1 MFSPLNT
8 RERHTADVRWMM
20 AAHASGV
27 PPKLMQA
34 ENISKVNLA
43 TVSWRSAKV
52 SRTRCDSTMILFF
65 FSDPSK
71 QETHNGCVP
80 ATNDGMEGKG
90 WCATTTTSD
99 GIFDQWGYCEDPKC
113 SDGPAAAPASNATLG
128 SNPLV
133 ICGSC
138 IAFGIVPSA
147 VKCATNGTDVGET
160 FLKAFDVSCIF
171 KKCICNLLIST
182 KARTFIN
189 ILSMI
194 GICARP
200 TSWD

>member
-1 MFSPLNT
+1 MHFGWWRLT
-8 RERHTADVRWMM
+8 RVVFHQSWCKRRTYQRSIRLLHHGGLQRYLEPDV
-20 AAHASGV
+20 
-27 PPKLMQA
+27 
-34 ENISKVNLA
+34 
-43 TVSWRSAKV
+43 
-52 SRTRCDSTMILFF
+52 TRPVLFYF
-65 FSDPSK
+65 LSDPSK

-99 GIFDQWGYCEDPKC
+99 GIFDTWGYCEDPKC
-113 SDGPAAAPASNATLG
+113 SNGPAAAPASNTTLG
-128 SNPLV
+128 QNPFV

-189 ILSMI
+189 ILSMV

-200 TSWD
+200 LSWDWSNYVPHMIFVQ